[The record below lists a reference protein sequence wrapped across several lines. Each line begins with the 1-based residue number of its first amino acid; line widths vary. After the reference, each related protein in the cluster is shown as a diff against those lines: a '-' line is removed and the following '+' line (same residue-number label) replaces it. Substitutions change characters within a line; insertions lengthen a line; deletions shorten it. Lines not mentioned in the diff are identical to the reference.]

1 MANCSRA
8 LQRIRSEREGAECS
22 RHVPG
27 TDQAPNA
34 LGAVITAELS
44 KRATRV
50 QVLLEVETK

>member
-1 MANCSRA
+1 
-8 LQRIRSEREGAECS
+8 
-22 RHVPG
+22 VPG

-50 QVLLEVETK
+50 QALLEVETK